1 MNNTS
6 KVKYLSSTNLA
17 KEMNISTKEIFE
29 RLLRSNWIDRVSEQ
43 WVLTEKGREKGG
55 LLKSRG
61 GRQWIGWP
69 SSVIDELELK
79 ENNIN
84 EKFLSTTKLAEEFD
98 VSRFRINPILSELGW
113 IEKDRKGWIT
123 TKLGESF
130 GGKQLEHNKTGVP
143 YVKWPETILEN
154 KRLVETIEEIKEG
167 SSEDKIQSNE
177 EAGFREKFIAKH
189 RAADGHFVRSKA
201 EMLID
206 NWLYMSEI
214 AHAYERRLP
223 IEEEVYS
230 DFYLPVGKVYI
241 EYWGYENDPKYIQR
255 KKTKLEIYQKYEFNL
270 IELNDKDIQNLD
282 DVLPKK
288 LLKFGIQSY

>member
-1 MNNTS
+1 MNNT
-6 KVKYLSSTNLA
+6 KDKYLSSTNLS
-17 KEMNISTKEIFE
+17 KEMNISTKEMFE
-29 RLLRSNWIDRVSEQ
+29 RLLRNNWIDRVDQQ
-43 WVLTEKGREKGG
+43 WVLTEKGKEKGG
-55 LLKSRG
+55 QVKSRG
-61 GRQWIGWP
+61 DRQWIAWP
-69 SSVIDELELK
+69 ASVMDDSELK
-79 ENNIN
+79 ENNIK
-84 EKFLSTTKLAEEFD
+84 EKYLSTTKLAEEFD
-98 VSRFRINPILSELGW
+98 VSRLRINPILSELGW

-123 TKLGESF
+123 TKLGESL

-143 YVKWPETILEN
+143 YVKWPETILKN

-167 SSEDKIQSNE
+167 SPEVQISSNE
-177 EAGFREKFIAKH
+177 EVGFREKFIAKH

-255 KKTKLEIYQKYEFNL
+255 KETKLEIYKKYEFNL
-270 IELNDKDIQNLD
+270 IELNDADIQNLD